1 MVQYRKKLDVEPR
14 RVEGRASS
22 GIEAQRHSR
31 VRFVG
36 DAALVQG
43 VCAGNAIAM
52 AEFHDRFALPVRR
65 ILWSIMGPDH
75 ELADLHHDVFVR
87 ALQSIGKLA
96 EPEALPG
103 WMNTIAVH
111 TARSAIEKRISRRRW
126 AAWGLAE
133 APQEGVSPDPM
144 RQIDA
149 REALRAIHGLLDKLP
164 VTERVA
170 FALRFL
176 EELELTEVA
185 EACEVSL
192 ATIKR
197 RLARAEARF
206 ATLARRSPPLLQ
218 LLQQGSPP
226 WILR

>member
-1 MVQYRKKLDVEPR
+1 MAKHGNELHVELQRIENPESQ
-14 RVEGRASS
+14 RVEAR
-22 GIEAQRHSR
+22 RHAR
-31 VRFVG
+31 IRFVG
-36 DAALVQG
+36 DAALVQAIR
-43 VCAGNAIAM
+43 AGNPIAM
-52 AEFHDRFALPVRR
+52 AEFHDRFALPVQR

-87 ALQSIGKLA
+87 ALQSIDSLS
-96 EPEALPG
+96 EPEALAG

-126 AAWGLAE
+126 SVLGFPEVDQGAS
-133 APQEGVSPDPM
+133 SPDPV
-144 RQIDA
+144 RQLDA
-149 REALRAIHGLLDKLP
+149 REALRAIHALMERLP
-164 VTERVA
+164 VPERIA

-176 EELELTEVA
+176 EDLELTEVA

-206 ATLARRSPPLLQ
+206 TTLAFRSPALVD
-218 LLQQGSPP
+218 LLQQGSPR
-226 WILR
+226 WIRR